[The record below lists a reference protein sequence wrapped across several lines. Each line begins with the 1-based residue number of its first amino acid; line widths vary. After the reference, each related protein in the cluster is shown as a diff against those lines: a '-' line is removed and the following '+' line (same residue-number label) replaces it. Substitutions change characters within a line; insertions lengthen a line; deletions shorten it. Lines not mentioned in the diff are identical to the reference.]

1 MKNAIE
7 ARELVIFH
15 KDNPTKKEL
24 GDMKKLLNKIEKEIN
39 KAIWNCEYKVT
50 VYLNMFTFKKYTD
63 YVINLVVKE
72 LTRLGYETIYFNN
85 DAGQYI
91 SIYWKKGNKI

>member
-1 MKNAIE
+1 MKNARE
-7 ARELVIFH
+7 AKELVLYN

-24 GDMKKLLNKIEKEIN
+24 DNMKKLLNKIEKNVN

-50 VYLNMFTFKKYTD
+50 VYFNMFTFKKYTD
-63 YVINLVVKE
+63 YVINLAVKE
-72 LTRLGYETIYFNN
+72 LTRLGYEAIYFNN

-91 SIYWKKGNKI
+91 SISWGKGE